1 MAKKKKVSDDIL
13 SRVKPVSS
21 LGTVISA
28 LFYGRSGTGKT
39 TISSSFP
46 KPMLL
51 IDIAEKGT
59 DSISDVEGIDVFR
72 MTEWSE
78 LEEIFWRLQDGDTG
92 YKTVVIDAMHSL
104 QDLAIDQAK
113 VDAGKAQ
120 DAQTSMKDF
129 GKASG
134 LMKQWILNY
143 VDLTTDDINV
153 VFLAHDR
160 ITESDT
166 EGEDMITPE
175 VGPRLMP
182 STASTMTGSVN
193 IVGHS
198 FIKETIERP
207 KKAGEK
213 KKKTIEYCMRI
224 GPHAFYTTKIRK
236 PKSQI
241 LPDFIVDPDFDQLL
255 AIVKGDSKTSSKGPL
270 AKKKVPTKKKK
281 VTK

>member
-1 MAKKKKVSDDIL
+1 MTKKKKISDDIL
-13 SRVKPVSS
+13 SRVVPVQG

-39 TISSSFP
+39 TISGTFP
-46 KPMLL
+46 KPLLL

-59 DSISDVEGIDVFR
+59 DSISDIDGIDVFR
-72 MTEWSE
+72 MTEWNE
-78 LEEIFWRLQDGDTG
+78 FEEIFWRLQDGDTG
-92 YKTVVIDAMHSL
+92 YKTVVIDAIHSL
-104 QDLAIDQAK
+104 QDLSIDQAK
-113 VDAGKAQ
+113 RDAGKAE

-143 VDLTTDDINV
+143 VDLTTDGMNV
-153 VFLAHDR
+153 IFLAHDR
-160 ITESDT
+160 ITESETD
-166 EGEDMITPE
+166 GEDMITPE

-182 STASTMTGSVN
+182 SVASTMTGSVN

-236 PKSQI
+236 PKSQVI
-241 LPDFIVDPDFDQLL
+241 PDYLVDPDFKQLL
-255 AIVKGDSKTSSKGPL
+255 EIVKGKLTSSKESTAKKKVL
-270 AKKKVPTKKKK
+270 AKKKVN
-281 VTK
+281 

>member
-13 SRVKPVSS
+13 DKAVPVQS

-39 TISSSFP
+39 TIAATFP
-46 KPMLL
+46 KDLLL

-59 DSISDVEGIDVFR
+59 DSVSDVEGIKVFR
-72 MTEWSE
+72 MTEWNE
-78 LEEIFWRLQDGDTG
+78 LEEIYWRLQDGDTG

-113 VDAGKAQ
+113 ADAGKDS

-143 VDLTTDDINV
+143 VDLTTQGINV
-153 VFLAHDR
+153 IFLAHDR
-160 ITESDT
+160 ITESEM

-182 STASTMTGSVN
+182 SVASTMTGSVN

-198 FIKETIERP
+198 FIKETIEKP
-207 KKAGEK
+207 KTAGQK
-213 KKKTIEYCMRI
+213 KNKTIEYCMRI

-241 LPDFIVDPDFDQLL
+241 LPDFLVDPDFKQLL
-255 AIVKGDSKTSSKGPL
+255 AIVKGKSTSSKEPL
-270 AKKKVPTKKKK
+270 AKKKVLAKKKK
-281 VTK
+281 